1 MRNVVVI
8 VLLTTFIDLILPSS
22 SMQRFV
28 KVVMGLFIL
37 VTILNPILNLFTR
50 GQDFEV
56 MTWQLKT
63 NTSSVNTVLAQ
74 SDKLIATN
82 QSLFLENYGRRVEGQ
97 MKSLVKLVKGINDV
111 EVQVELLGG
120 KQLGTLEGI
129 ASVLV
134 MVNTQKNEDKSSFI
148 KPVEPVRIHSNERKH
163 GSEETKQTE
172 VVLDGEHKRLEREI
186 KNTLSNYFG
195 INPKIIKVIFS

>member
-63 NTSSVNTVLAQ
+63 NTSSANTVLAQ
-74 SDKLIATN
+74 SDKLTATN
-82 QSLFLENYGRRVEGQ
+82 QSLFLENYGRSVEGQ
-97 MKSLVKLVKGINDV
+97 MKALVKLVKGIKEA
-111 EVQVELLGG
+111 EVQVELKGG

-134 MVNTQKNEDKSSFI
+134 MVNTQENENKSSFI
-148 KPVEPVRIHSNERKH
+148 KPVEPVRIHSSLRKAGNEEAK
-163 GSEETKQTE
+163 ETE
-172 VVLDGEHKRLEREI
+172 VVLDEEHKRLEREI